1 MAAWLVLFFM
11 FFIDFRSV
19 ASAVD
24 FDDCARAAR
33 NLKNAAEEAE
43 SAQRDYESAKS
54 NHESACSSYGY
65 DKDNASACGRYGYHR
80 SPLDSTRS
88 RLESKVNEVS
98 NYASTVSTRCEF
110 MSPTRINLMNKL
122 AQELQNTKRA
132 LQDCQQASPK

>member
-1 MAAWLVLFFM
+1 MIAWLALFFLLFM
-11 FFIDFRSV
+11 DFCSV
-19 ASAVD
+19 ASAFD

-54 NHESACSSYGY
+54 SYESACSSYGY
-65 DKDNASACGRYGYHR
+65 DKDNPSACGRYGYHR
-80 SPLDSTRS
+80 SPLDSARS

-98 NYASTVSTRCEF
+98 DYASTTNTRCEF
-110 MSPTRINLMNKL
+110 MSQSRVSMMRKL
-122 AQELQNTKRA
+122 AQELQSTKQA